1 MSTLNDKVI
10 VVTGGSQ
17 GFGLAIAR
25 ALIAQGAKVGLIS
38 RSQKTLDKAV
48 QALGAGTAFAAAA
61 DVADPAAVKQAVDAI
76 AAHFGR
82 IDGLVNNAGIARPDP
97 LAEVSAADFNLMW
110 GVNVGGVLWSTQAVL
125 PWLRKSDNPRIV
137 TITSASAR
145 HDDEMSHLG
154 IYASTKAAVERLM
167 IELRQELLVDG
178 IGVTSV
184 SPGFAA
190 TDFAAGW
197 DFAKLQRAAADWRKR
212 SPGFFDGMTVDD
224 IGAAVAH
231 CFAYP
236 RGVAVDFMEVR
247 PVRPQI
253 KPEF

>member
-1 MSTLNDKVI
+1 MSMLDGRVV

-25 ALIAQGAKVGLIS
+25 ALVAQGAKVGLVS
-38 RSQKTLDKAV
+38 RNQEALDKAV
-48 QALGAGTAFAAAA
+48 AGLGNACAHAA
-61 DVADPAAVKQAVDAI
+61 DVADPAAVKQAIDAI
-76 AAHFGR
+76 GAHFGR

-97 LAEVSAADFNLMW
+97 LAEVSADDFNLMW
-110 GVNVGGVLWSTQAVL
+110 GVNVGGVLWASQAVL

-154 IYASTKAAVERLM
+154 IYASTKAAVERLI
-167 IELRQELLVDG
+167 IELRQELLAEG
-178 IGVTSV
+178 IAVTSV

-197 DFAKLQRAAADWRKR
+197 DFAKLQRAAAEWRKR
-212 SPGFFDGMTVDD
+212 SPEFNEGMTVDD

-231 CFAYP
+231 CFTYP

-247 PVRPQI
+247 PTTPTI